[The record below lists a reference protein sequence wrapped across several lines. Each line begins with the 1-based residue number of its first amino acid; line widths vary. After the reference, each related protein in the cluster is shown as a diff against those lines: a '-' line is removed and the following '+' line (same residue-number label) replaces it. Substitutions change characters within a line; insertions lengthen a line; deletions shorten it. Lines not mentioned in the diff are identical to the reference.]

1 MFLLMD
7 VQIEIYFEE
16 VDNITEEKSGVYR
29 GRLSLS
35 WQHLSLKK
43 SKKKLVKLL
52 SFKSIKFNCYEGISK

>member
-16 VDNITEEKSGVYR
+16 VDNITEEKSAVYR

-35 WQHLSLKK
+35 WQHVSLKK
-43 SKKKLVKLL
+43 KQK
-52 SFKSIKFNCYEGISK
+52 NN